1 MFKAGIPYVILKG
14 VASASYYPE
23 PELRTMGDVDFFIY
37 EGSLDKAGVVLEAAG
52 FVRTEDKE
60 HDAHIAYHRVPDSI
74 WEMHWQLAGIPQG
87 DSGEKVHK
95 VMENLIDTSRLEES
109 VMLPDDFHH
118 GIIMLVHTALH
129 MTNTGIGLRHL
140 CDWAVFVNRMD
151 DFELTFK
158 DTLQSCG
165 LWRYAQLLTQLCI
178 KYLHI
183 PEQKWAMEAV
193 DDGLLE
199 AMICDI
205 FAGGNFGS
213 KDSERINQAK
223 FMTDRNTGHIDGKS
237 MVGKLFSVMNVKAR
251 LAMPICDKYKVLLPI
266 GWLYTGGRHL
276 VRIVQG
282 KRPKI
287 HVNAMMEG
295 ARKRREIYKEFHL
308 YES

>member
-1 MFKAGIPYVILKG
+1 
-14 VASASYYPE
+14 
-23 PELRTMGDVDFFIY
+23 
-37 EGSLDKAGVVLEAAG
+37 
-52 FVRTEDKE
+52 
-60 HDAHIAYHRVPDSI
+60 
-74 WEMHWQLAGIPQG
+74 MHWQLAGIPQG

>member
-1 MFKAGIPYVILKG
+1 M
-14 VASASYYPE
+14 
-23 PELRTMGDVDFFIY
+23 
-37 EGSLDKAGVVLEAAG
+37 
-52 FVRTEDKE
+52 
-60 HDAHIAYHRVPDSI
+60 HIVYNRKPDSVC
-74 WEMHWQLAGIPQG
+74 EMHWRLAGIPKGEVG
-87 DSGEKVHK
+87 DRLRVALD
-95 VMENLIDTSRLEES
+95 NLIETGYVTENG
-109 VMLPDDFHH
+109 VLPDDFHH
-118 GIIMLVHTALH
+118 CLIMLVHMAYH
-129 MTNTGIGLRHL
+129 MTDTGIGLRHL

-205 FAGGNFGS
+205 FASGNLGS

-223 FMTDRNTGHIDGKS
+223 FMTDRNTGRIDGKS
-237 MVGKLFSVMNVKAR
+237 MGVKLVTFMNEKAR
-251 LAMPICDKYKVLLPI
+251 SAMPICDKYKVLLPV